1 MILSILD
8 IIIIV
13 ASLVLVVMV
22 GLRAGRAQDQSS
34 QSYFLASGRMP
45 WWVIGAAFVAT
56 SVSSEQIVGT
66 VGVAYKHGMG
76 VANWEWFTLPA
87 YTLLIVVFIPIYLK
101 NRITTVP
108 EFLARRYGSFCADIY
123 SWVMLTAYIF
133 VFLVPV
139 LYGGTL
145 AFSQLTGWNFYAVLW
160 GIVLLIAAYTC
171 KGGLASVM
179 WADVV
184 QCVLLVGGG
193 IALFFIALGK
203 IPGGWSAM
211 EAARPERFHLY
222 RPSNDPLAP
231 MAGLIVG
238 ISTVMIFYQAANQV
252 MIQRVLS
259 ARSLWDGLMGIV
271 WAGFINLF
279 RPLITCFL
287 GFVVYHWIQE
297 LHQSPEALDRLHQN
311 SDLTFPFALQT
322 FAPSWG
328 LRGLI
333 LAGFLAA
340 VMSALSAL
348 ANSTATLF
356 SLEVYRKL
364 IHPKASEKTLVRVG
378 QAGSLIA
385 LMIAGLMAPGVASF
399 GGIFKYFQ
407 TGVAYVA
414 TPFATVL
421 LLGIFWWR
429 ANYASA
435 LFGLIG
441 GFIVQIAI
449 GFGTPWWLNHAYGG
463 NPSGWIRNWVSV
475 STDASGVSTISVHWL
490 YLAFLAQLLILSGMI
505 LVACLTKPP
514 NRAAIAT
521 YIWSPSMLREL
532 QTAGKRPW
540 YQSVLLWFGIYAG
553 IWCGLYWRFW

>member
-1 MILSILD
+1 MSLGAIDIL
-8 IIIIV
+8 IIA
-13 ASLVLVVMV
+13 ASLVLVVVV

-34 QSYFLASGRMP
+34 RSYFLASSRMP
-45 WWVIGAAFVAT
+45 WWLIGAAFVAT

-66 VGVAYKHGMG
+66 VGVAYQHGMG

-87 YTLLIVVFIPIYLK
+87 YTLLVLVFIPMYLK
-101 NRITTVP
+101 NRIATVP
-108 EFLARRYGSFCADIY
+108 EFLARRYGPLCADIY
-123 SWVMLTAYIF
+123 SWVMLAAYIF

-139 LYGGTL
+139 LYGGSL

-160 GIVLLIAAYTC
+160 AIVILIAVYTC

-179 WADVV
+179 WADGV
-184 QCVLLVGGG
+184 QCLLLVGGG
-193 IALFFIALGK
+193 VVLFFVALAK

-211 EAARPERFHLY
+211 EAARPERFHLHC
-222 RPSNDPLAP
+222 STNDPLAP
-231 MAGLIVG
+231 LAGLLAG

-287 GFVVYHWIQE
+287 GFVVFHWVQE
-297 LHQSPEALDRLHQN
+297 MHQSPEALGQLAKN

-356 SLEVYRKL
+356 SLEVYRKVFSRN
-364 IHPKASEKTLVRVG
+364 ASERTLVRVG
-378 QAGSLIA
+378 QAGSLVA
-385 LMIAGLMAPGVASF
+385 LIVAALLAPRVASL

-407 TGVAYVA
+407 TGVTYVA
-414 TPFATVL
+414 TPFATVM

-429 ANYASA
+429 TNYPSA

-441 GFIVQIAI
+441 GFAI
-449 GFGTPWWLNHAYGG
+449 HLGLGIGLPIWLNHVYAGE
-463 NPSGWIRNWVSV
+463 PTGWIRNWVYLSANDGGGQ
-475 STDASGVSTISVHWL
+475 TLHVHWL
-490 YLAFLAQLLILSGMI
+490 YLAFLAQLLIVLGMVI
-505 LVACLTKPP
+505 VARFTPP
-514 NRAAIAT
+514 PDRAAIASFL
-521 YIWSPSMLREL
+521 WSPRWLREFGA
-532 QTAGKRPW
+532 TGPRPW
-540 YQSVLLWFGIYAG
+540 YQSVPLWFGLYAA

>member
-1 MILSILD
+1 MSLSAIDL
-8 IIIIV
+8 III
-13 ASLVLVVMV
+13 AGSLLLVVVV
-22 GLRAGRAQDQSS
+22 GLRAGRAQDQST
-34 QSYFLASGRMP
+34 QSYFLASGKMP
-45 WWVIGAAFVAT
+45 WWIIGSAFVAT

-66 VGVAYKHGMG
+66 VGVAYRHGMG

-87 YTLLIVVFIPIYLK
+87 YSLLLLIFIPMYLR
-101 NRITTVP
+101 NHIATVP
-108 EFLARRYGSFCADIY
+108 EYLARRYGPLCADIY

-139 LYGGTL
+139 LYGGSL

-160 GIVLLIAAYTC
+160 GLVILIAAYTC
-171 KGGLASVM
+171 KGGLTSVM
-179 WADVV
+179 WADAV
-184 QCVLLVGGG
+184 QCLLLVGGG
-193 IALFFIALGK
+193 IVLFFLALSK
-203 IPGGWSAM
+203 IPGGWAAM
-211 EAARPERFHLY
+211 ESARPERFHLY
-222 RPSNDPLAP
+222 CPPNDPMAP
-231 MAGLIVG
+231 LAGLLAG

-287 GFVVYHWIQE
+287 GFVVFHWIHE
-297 LHQSPEALDRLHQN
+297 MHRSPEALSQLAKN

-364 IHPKASEKTLVRVG
+364 IDRQATERRLVRVG
-378 QAGSLIA
+378 QAASLLA
-385 LMIAGLMAPGVASF
+385 LVVAALLAPGVAWF

-407 TGVAYVA
+407 TGVTYVA
-414 TPFATVL
+414 TPFATVM
-421 LLGIFWWR
+421 LLGLFWWR

-435 LFGLIG
+435 VFGLIG
-441 GFIVQIAI
+441 GFVIHLTV
-449 GFGTPWWLNHAYGG
+449 GFGLPWWLNRVYAGVPGG
-463 NPSGWIRNWVSV
+463 WVGNWVYVSV
-475 STDASGVSTISVHWL
+475 DASGGQTLSVHWL
-490 YLAFLAQLLILSGMI
+490 YLASIAQILILVGMV
-505 LVACLTKPP
+505 LVARSTRAPD
-514 NRAAIAT
+514 RAAIAS
-521 YIWSPSMLREL
+521 YVWSPSWLRQFPTENP
-532 QTAGKRPW
+532 RPW
-540 YQSVLLWFGIYAG
+540 YQSVWLWFALYAV
-553 IWCGLYWRFW
+553 IWCALYWRFW